1 MSFMKVSLVIVVLQ
15 GINEFF
21 PVNFIFFWLNLVMLA
36 VEYLHVIP
44 FSSYKFCV
52 YNESDTLPGGI
63 NEILPLLS
71 TFFVWF

>member
-1 MSFMKVSLVIVVLQ
+1 MF
-15 GINEFF
+15 
-21 PVNFIFFWLNLVMLA
+21 A

-63 NEILPLLS
+63 NEILPYFLYFLS
-71 TFFVWF
+71 GFDKV